1 MFRATYAAYNPHCQV
16 WISRFAGI
24 SGMPGHPD
32 YYPVYP
38 NAKGDYRIRI
48 PIDRYKP
55 GKCHWK
61 IAWVM
66 VAYPKTIPAKKDWD
80 SEFLW
85 SDMIRF
91 DLPGGSDGIP
101 GYPAFPRSTLQCGK
115 GGIDD
120 CLGNTI
126 AGGYASSDVLRNKSY
141 SFTQNIKNKKG
152 E

>member
-1 MFRATYAAYNPHCQV
+1 
-16 WISRFAGI
+16 
-24 SGMPGHPD
+24 
-32 YYPVYP
+32 
-38 NAKGDYRIRI
+38 
-48 PIDRYKP
+48 
-55 GKCHWK
+55 
-61 IAWVM
+61 
-66 VAYPKTIPAKKDWD
+66 
-80 SEFLW
+80 
-85 SDMIRF
+85 MIRF